1 MTFAQNLDSIALKLM
16 LSRTRA
22 LSEVVRFLKEL
33 QAVMSFDMQQSRNM
47 SEMSEK

>member
-1 MTFAQNLDSIALKLM
+1 MTFAQNFDSIALKLM

-22 LSEVVRFLKEL
+22 LSVVRFLKEL

>member
-1 MTFAQNLDSIALKLM
+1 MTFAQNFDSIALKLM

-22 LSEVVRFLKEL
+22 LSVVRFLKEL
-33 QAVMSFDMQQSRNM
+33 GAVMSFDMQQSRNM